1 MKTLKPMGKIQF
13 EVDVRQYQTMCISVD
28 ELQCG
33 INGKEDRPIFSQ
45 FKVITNNDVPRVSD
59 PTQTLVGRFKKEK
72 NITSF
77 KWHKNPDDVFNQH
90 PLPEVHY
97 DIAMET
103 LKNSTIHML
112 LRVDAQFSEH
122 QTEKVLQRIK
132 RDARG
137 KTTYQS
143 KHIGKRTDA
152 DLMLMMK
159 SDDHPAGVVIDST

>member
-1 MKTLKPMGKIQF
+1 MGI
-13 EVDVRQYQTMCISVD
+13 CIE

-33 INGKEDRPIFSQ
+33 VNGKEDRALFSQ

-59 PTQTLVGRFKKEK
+59 PTQTLIGRFKKEK
-72 NITSF
+72 NLTSY
-77 KWHKNPDDVFNQH
+77 KWRRNPDDLFNQH

-122 QTEKVLQRIK
+122 QTEKVL
-132 RDARG
+132 
-137 KTTYQS
+137 
-143 KHIGKRTDA
+143 
-152 DLMLMMK
+152 
-159 SDDHPAGVVIDST
+159 